1 MIFNEY
7 IIERGGYMKKKIMIG
22 IIVAVLLM
30 FLIPIPMQMKDGG
43 SVQYSALLYKVT
55 KYHQLAIQEETKES
69 GYLEGWGIEILG
81 MEIFNN
87 VKYVSNTQL
96 KSDVAESEINF
107 AQKGILLEDL
117 PVDYSLEDARLDGC
131 VCFDNGNITGGQRI
145 WDEFVD
151 TVNAGKDVTV
161 RLAFYYTL
169 NEEQCDPEYYE
180 SVKDEYPVLYI
191 QELTYGNGTYNLR
204 WFEDGKERLTI
215 KQSILD

>member
-55 KYHQLAIQEETKES
+55 KYHQFVIEVESEES

-87 VKYVSNTQL
+87 AEYVSNTQQQ
-96 KSDVAESEINF
+96 SDENENEIS
-107 AQKGILLEDL
+107 LEDL